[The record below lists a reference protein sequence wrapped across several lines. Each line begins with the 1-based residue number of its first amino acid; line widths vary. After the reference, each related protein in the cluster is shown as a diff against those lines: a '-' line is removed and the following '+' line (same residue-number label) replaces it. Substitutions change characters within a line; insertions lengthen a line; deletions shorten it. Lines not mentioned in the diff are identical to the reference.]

1 MSQLRRI
8 RTITVTAVAILLTA
22 LTSTTASAAST
33 DRTPP
38 TPARVNYA
46 QGYYCL
52 TLIMGAMRSTDNV
65 TPPSQL
71 RYEVFADGTFIGL
84 LSDRGADSGVWGV
97 LALPHTGPNTVA
109 VQTVDAAG
117 NRSAFS
123 NSTVVTGYYTPGS
136 GCTPGHI

>member
-1 MSQLRRI
+1 MSHFRFI
-8 RTITVTAVAILLTA
+8 RTIAVAAVAILATA
-22 LTSTTASAAST
+22 LTGTAASAST

-38 TPARVNYA
+38 TAARVNYA
-46 QGYYCL
+46 QGFYCL

-65 TPPSQL
+65 TPQSQL
-71 RYEVFADGTFIGL
+71 RYEVFADGRFIGL
-84 LSDRGADSGVWGV
+84 LTDQGQTSGVWGV
-97 LALPHTGPNTVA
+97 LPLPHTGPNTVA

-123 NSTVVTGYYTPGS
+123 NSAVVTGYYTPGS